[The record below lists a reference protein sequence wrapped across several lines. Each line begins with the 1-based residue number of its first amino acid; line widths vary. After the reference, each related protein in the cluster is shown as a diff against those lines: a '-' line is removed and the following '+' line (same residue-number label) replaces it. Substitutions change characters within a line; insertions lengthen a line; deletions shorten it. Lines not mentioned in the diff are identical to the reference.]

1 MLETAKNKPAKSKK
15 ARAAAPAVADL
26 FLEVVPGAMKELR
39 RMARGFENSTLT
51 IPQFRILACLGC
63 EWAATNKNLAE
74 SIGVSVAATSRMVDL
89 LVKRGLVERLQGTKD
104 RREIEL
110 RLTEKGLQEFE
121 IVRVFIRKRLT
132 ERLEMVPEKELLKAA
147 HGLQALQGM
156 LTLLY
161 RTNQ

>member
-1 MLETAKNKPAKSKK
+1 MLETVKKKQNKKSK
-15 ARAAAPAVADL
+15 AAAPAVADL

-39 RMARGFENSTLT
+39 RMGRGFENGSLT
-51 IPQFRILACLGC
+51 IAQFRILACLGC
-63 EWAATNKNLAE
+63 ENASNNKLLAE
-74 SIGVSVAATSRMVDL
+74 STGVSVAATSRMVDL

-110 RLTEKGLQEFE
+110 RLSPKGLQEFE
-121 IVRVFIRKRLT
+121 TVRIFIRKQLT
-132 ERLEMVPEKELLKAA
+132 QRLELMPEKELLKAA
-147 HGLQALQGM
+147 QGLQALQGM